1 MCNPLVSIIIPVFN
15 RSHLIKETL
24 QSVKNQFL
32 NTWECIIVDDGST
45 DVTVDVVA
53 DFIKGDNR
61 FLLLVRP
68 DNRKKGASTCRN
80 IGLENS
86 KGRFIQFLDS
96 DDIISPDKISE
107 QLKVLTTQSELSFA
121 FCKWGRFSN
130 SIDAIDLYDS
140 LFVYQ
145 DFSNPVELL
154 NALIV
159 SKGYLPIHSFLFSKK
174 LVDKAGFWDEN
185 IGLND
190 DGEFFSRVVV
200 TFDKAVFSERG
211 VVFYRNSEKDISLS
225 SFDSIEKVISSLKSW
240 ETIFKRYRLKFKGE
254 DRKFR
259 IYKKKSIYQ
268 VTKIHYPS
276 LLKDQ
281 FFFELKFYLWRER
294 LVFFFKCFLKKVM
307 NG

>member
-1 MCNPLVSIIIPVFN
+1 MMMMNPLVSIIVPTYN
-15 RSHLIKETL
+15 RSHLIIETL
-24 QSVKNQFL
+24 LSVRNQIFDA
-32 NTWECIIVDDGST
+32 WECIIVDDGST
-45 DVTVDVVA
+45 DDTITVVT

-96 DDIISPDKISE
+96 DDIISPDKIDE

-121 FCKWGRFSN
+121 FCKWGRFSH
-130 SIDAIDLYDS
+130 SIDDLDLYDT

-145 DFSNPVELL
+145 DFNNPIELL

-200 TFDKAVFSERG
+200 TFDKAVFVSKGSALYRVSESQA
-211 VVFYRNSEKDISLS
+211 NLS
-225 SFDSIEKVISSLKSW
+225 SFENEEKVQSAIVSW
-240 ETIFKRYRLKFKGE
+240 ETIFERYKTKFKGKE
-254 DRKFR
+254 KKYR
-259 IYKKKSIYQ
+259 IYIKRGVYLNTKKFS
-268 VTKIHYPS
+268 PN
-276 LLKDQ
+276 LLRHP
-281 FFFELKFYLWRER
+281 FFFELKFY
-294 LVFFFKCFLKKVM
+294 FFKQRVLSWLKK
-307 NG
+307 

>member
-96 DDIISPDKISE
+96 DDIISPDKIDE
-107 QLKVLTTQSELSFA
+107 QLKMLTVQSELSFA
-121 FCKWGRFSN
+121 FCKWGRFSHTLDN
-130 SIDAIDLYDS
+130 IDLYDS

-145 DFSNPVELL
+145 DFYNPIELL

-200 TFDKAVFSERG
+200 TFDKAVFVSKGSALYRVSESQT
-211 VVFYRNSEKDISLS
+211 NLS
-225 SFDSIEKVISSLKSW
+225 SFENEEKVQSAIVSW
-240 ETIFKRYRLKFKGE
+240 ETIFKRYRIKFKGKE
-254 DRKFR
+254 KKYR
-259 IYKKKSIYQ
+259 IYIKRGIYLNTKKFS
-268 VTKIHYPS
+268 PN
-276 LLKDQ
+276 LLRHP
-281 FFFELKFYLWRER
+281 FFLELKFYFWKER
-294 LVFFFKCFLKKVM
+294 ILNWLKK
-307 NG
+307 

>member
-1 MCNPLVSIIIPVFN
+1 MSLVSIIIPTYN
-15 RSHLIKETL
+15 RAHLVSETL
-24 QSVKNQFL
+24 SSVLNQTYS
-32 NTWECIIVDDGST
+32 NWECIIVDDGST
-45 DVTVDVVA
+45 DTTVDVIT

-61 FLLLVRP
+61 FCLLVRP
-68 DNRKKGASTCRN
+68 DDRKKGASSCRN

-190 DGEFFSRVVV
+190 DGEFFSRIVVHFEK
-200 TFDKAVFSERG
+200 TVFSSKG
-211 VVFYRNSEKDISLS
+211 IALYRVSESQTNLS
-225 SFDSIEKVISSLKSW
+225 SFENEEKVQSAIVSW
-240 ETIFKRYRLKFKGE
+240 ETIFKRYRIKFKGKE
-254 DRKFR
+254 KKYR
-259 IYKKKSIYQ
+259 IYIKRGVYMNTKKFSPNLIK
-268 VTKIHYPS
+268 HP
-276 LLKDQ
+276 
-281 FFFELKFYLWRER
+281 FFSELKFYFWEER
-294 LVFFFKCFLKKVM
+294 IFSFLSKILK
-307 NG
+307 NK